1 MRSALLFTEQSRKN
15 GLRKVPKRYTVFC
28 SRRHAYKKKKKH
40 SVLRSDYEEQNRR
53 EHRERSKSKA
63 NALKKKLHKKSVTIN
78 ADIEK
83 KEVRKKRN
91 RAPNSFQGILQRNQK
106 KKKNYISADVC

>member
-1 MRSALLFTEQSRKN
+1 MCSALLFTEQSRKN

-28 SRRHAYKKKKKH
+28 SRRHAYKKKKH

-83 KEVRKKRN
+83 KEVRKKKKSRSEFVSRN
-91 RAPNSFQGILQRNQK
+91 SAEEPE